1 MHILKHKHIH
11 TILHASGSLTKIT
24 FRFRFAFVY
33 QLKQFYVIIDYFL
46 FGHVQRVKKVMPP
59 RFVDHRNN
67 HGLTAEALFNT
78 TNKELRLNARMDKA
92 HCRRMYHCGC
102 SHWYCCLCCSLHNAR
117 RS

>member
-46 FGHVQRVKKVMPP
+46 FCHVQRVKKVMPP

-78 TNKELRLNARMDKA
+78 TNKELRQYPIFVLQAYLDPLD
-92 HCRRMYHCGC
+92 YC
-102 SHWYCCLCCSLHNAR
+102 SELYIFVGLI
-117 RS
+117 